1 MEEMIMCRVAQGE
14 KKMKIQN
21 NDFLFSK
28 NYIIIIIYIVGYDLI
43 IWRL

>member
-1 MEEMIMCRVAQGE
+1 MCRVAQGE

-28 NYIIIIIYIVGYDLI
+28 NYIIIIIINIVGYDLLI
-43 IWRL
+43 